1 MKLVER
7 RDLCR
12 SVYSCLVTAGPN
24 WKEIKYQRM
33 DQLNKCGTIRV
44 MLIHQRTEQRHPEE
58 HGTAKKLVST
68 STGGRNRDTLCM
80 TGVILSSWGG
90 GGAYQSLV
98 TEASTVER
106 RQTGSQ
112 KNSFRGDANAP
123 ASVERIS
130 MWLSSVKLF
139 KNLKLSAKVWLYFT
153 QVTFLNL

>member
-24 WKEIKYQRM
+24 WKEIKYQWM

-58 HGTAKKLVST
+58 HGTAKKRVST

-90 GGAYQSLV
+90 GGHISLWWPKPAQWREGKPEVKRTVSGV
-98 TEASTVER
+98 TQMPLPR
-106 RQTGSQ
+106 L
-112 KNSFRGDANAP
+112 RGFLCGYRLLNYL
-123 ASVERIS
+123 RIWNLVLKFGCIS
-130 MWLSSVKLF
+130 LRWLF
-139 KNLKLSAKVWLYFT
+139 
-153 QVTFLNL
+153 